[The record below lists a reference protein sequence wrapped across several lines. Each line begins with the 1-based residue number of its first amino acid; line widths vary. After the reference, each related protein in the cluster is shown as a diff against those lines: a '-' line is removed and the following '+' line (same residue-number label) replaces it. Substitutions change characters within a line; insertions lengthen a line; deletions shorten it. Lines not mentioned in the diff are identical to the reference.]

1 MGGDNFFL
9 DILIFAMV
17 AAFLVYR
24 LRGVLGRRHGEER
37 QRPNPLSQRQQQ
49 QNRQGQP
56 QQDADNVV
64 QLPDR
69 GRARADDIPE
79 FSGPVSLE
87 EGLRR
92 IHTADPNFNERYF
105 LQGARAAFEM
115 IVRAF
120 ADGDTAT
127 LRPLLADDVYDRFA
141 EAIRQRTAAGEQLE
155 TRIETFESVD
165 MAEARMEGN
174 IAFCTVRFT
183 THQVNVTIDAEGNV
197 VDGDPDEPAEVI
209 DLWTF
214 SRNTRTDNPN
224 WLLTETRTGQV

>member
-37 QRPNPLSQRQQQ
+37 QRPNPLAPRP

-56 QQDADNVV
+56 QESDNVV
-64 QLPDR
+64 PLPDR
-69 GRARADDIPE
+69 NRPPRAGEPPE

-92 IHTADPNFNERYF
+92 IHATDSSFNERHF

-141 EAIRQRTAAGEQLE
+141 EAIRQRTAAGDTLE
-155 TRIETFESVD
+155 TRIEKFESVD
-165 MAEARMEGN
+165 LAEARMEGN
-174 IAFCTVRFT
+174 VAFCTVRFT
-183 THQVNVTIDAEGNV
+183 THQVNVTVDAEGNV

-214 SRNTRTDNPN
+214 SRNVRSGNPN
-224 WLLTETRTGQV
+224 WLLTETRSAQI

>member
-24 LRGVLGRRHGEER
+24 LRGVLGRKHGEER
-37 QRPNPLSQRQQQ
+37 QRPNPLSQRQQG
-49 QNRQGQP
+49 RQGP
-56 QQDADNVV
+56 SPDSDNVV

-69 GRARADDIPE
+69 NRAEAEAPPE

-92 IHTADPNFNERYF
+92 IHATDPSFNERHF

-141 EAIRQRTAAGEQLE
+141 EAIRQRAAAGETLE
-155 TRIETFESVD
+155 TRIEKFESVD

-174 IAFCTVRFT
+174 TAFCTVRFT
-183 THQVNVTIDAEGNV
+183 THQVNVTIDTEGNV
-197 VDGDPDEPAEVI
+197 VDGDPDEAAEVI

-214 SRNTRTDNPN
+214 SRNVRSGNPN
-224 WLLTETRTGQV
+224 WLLAETRSAQI

>member
-37 QRPNPLSQRQQQ
+37 QRPNPLAPRP
-49 QNRQGQP
+49 QNRPGQP
-56 QQDADNVV
+56 QDTDNVV
-64 QLPDR
+64 PLPDR
-69 GRARADDIPE
+69 NRPVRAEEPPE

-92 IHTADPNFNERYF
+92 IHASDAGFNERQF

-141 EAIRQRTAAGEQLE
+141 EAIRQRTAAGDTLE
-155 TRIETFESVD
+155 TRIERFESVD
-165 MAEARMEGN
+165 LAEERMEGN
-174 IAFCTVRFT
+174 VAFCTVRFT
-183 THQVNVTIDAEGNV
+183 THQVNVTVDADGNV

-214 SRNTRTDNPN
+214 SRNVRSGNPN
-224 WLLTETRTGQV
+224 WLLTETRSAQI